1 MRLPNRT
8 RFIVALAVGITTL
21 LAAGRG
27 SAEDIILTAS
37 TGTGI
42 LYGIAKEFV
51 YDTSNYN
58 GQSYT
63 QSELDWDLHA
73 LLMTK
78 AALNMRTPAGFVASL
93 DVQLG
98 IPWKT
103 GLITDS
109 DWLNYSYNGDPTK
122 TNFSQHDC
130 YTERAVLL
138 DAKAGWEFPV
148 ASWVT
153 LEPFLA
159 FGFMDF
165 KWTARDGYL
174 QYPPGYIAGSA
185 TKPYPDYSTDVVVPV
200 SGTGIIYQQT
210 YYIPAVGL
218 SAKIHSGSLS
228 GAISYAISPLVFCND
243 VDNHEFGAPGSDY
256 YDTMS
261 NGLLLE
267 PKISLEWQIGR
278 SRLSLDVAY
287 RHIAGLIGNTTR
299 VYNGVGYPP
308 GQVAATYVNGAGAS
322 YDVVG
327 ASISFDWA
335 L

>member
-1 MRLPNRT
+1 MRLPSRT
-8 RFIVALAVGITTL
+8 RFIVALAVGITTV
-21 LAAGRG
+21 LAAANV
-27 SAEDIILTAS
+27 SAEDIVLTAS

-42 LYGIAKEFV
+42 LYGMAKEFV
-51 YDTSNYN
+51 YDTSKYN

-63 QSELDWDLHA
+63 QSELDWDLRS
-73 LLMTK
+73 LLVTK
-78 AALNMRTPAGFVASL
+78 AALKIRTAAGFAASL

-103 GLITDS
+103 GSISDS

-138 DAKAGWEFPV
+138 DAKAGWEFPL

-159 FGFMDF
+159 FEFMDF

-174 QYPPGYIAGSA
+174 QYPPGYVAGLA
-185 TKPYPDYSTDVVVPV
+185 TKPYPDSSTDVVVPV

-210 YYIPAVGL
+210 YYIPAVGVA
-218 SAKIHSGSLS
+218 AKFRSGHTGGS
-228 GAISYAISPLVFCND
+228 ISFAVSPFAFCND
-243 VDNHEFGAPGSDY
+243 VDNHEFAGNDY

-267 PKISLEWQIGR
+267 PKISLEWEMGR
-278 SRLSLDVAY
+278 SRLTLDVSY
-287 RHIAGLIGNTTR
+287 RHIAGLIGNTTQ
-299 VYNGVGYPP
+299 VHIGIGYPP
-308 GQVAATYVNGAGAS
+308 GQVANMYPNGAGAS
-322 YDVVG
+322 YDV
-327 ASISFDWA
+327 ASASLSYTWA

>member
-1 MRLPNRT
+1 MTLPHRT
-8 RFIVALAVGITTL
+8 RFIVVLVAGL
-21 LAAGRG
+21 LAALAAPRG
-27 SAEDIILTAS
+27 STEDVTLTAS
-37 TGTGI
+37 TGIGI
-42 LYGIAKEFV
+42 LYGMAKEFV
-51 YDTSNYN
+51 YDTSVYN

-73 LLMTK
+73 LLTTK
-78 AALNMRTPAGFVASL
+78 ASLMVSTAAGFVASL

-103 GLITDS
+103 GSISDS
-109 DWLNYSYNGDPTK
+109 DWLNFGYNGDATK
-122 TNFSQHDC
+122 TNYSQHDC

-138 DAKAGWEFPV
+138 DAKAGWEF
-148 ASWVT
+148 ALARWMT

-174 QYPPGYIAGSA
+174 QYPPGYIAGLS
-185 TKPYPDYSTDVVVPV
+185 TKPYPDYSTDVVVSV

-210 YYIPAVGL
+210 YFIPAVGL
-218 SAKIHSGSLS
+218 EAKIRSGNLSGSVS
-228 GAISYAISPLVFCND
+228 FAVSPFVFCND
-243 VDNHEFGAPGSDY
+243 VDNHEFAGSDY

-267 PKISLEWQIGR
+267 PKISLGWQLGR
-278 SRLSLDVAY
+278 SRLSLDVSY
-287 RHIAGLIGNTTR
+287 RHIAGLIGTTT
-299 VYNGVGYPP
+299 VVNIGVGYPP
-308 GQVAATYVNGAGAS
+308 GQVAKTYPNGAGAS

-327 ASISFDWA
+327 ASLSYNWA